1 MKRELVSYESISPE
15 KVKSLFNRLSRYSEK
30 CITDNFDAD
39 YASAIREAVETIS
52 TMQTNEMF
60 MMLEIA
66 SLKEELEDCRNALC
80 YKCGEYKMRHK
91 GACDGC
97 RWQQD

>member
-1 MKRELVSYESISPE
+1 MKSNTEERVRINPE
-15 KVKSLFNRLSRYSEK
+15 NVKNLLNRLSRYSEK
-30 CITDNFDAD
+30 CITDNFEQDF
-39 YASAIREAVETIS
+39 ASAVREAVETIS
-52 TMQTNEMF
+52 NMQTNEMF
-60 MMLEIA
+60 MLLEIA
-66 SLKEELEDCRNALC
+66 SLKEELADCRNELC

>member
-15 KVKSLFNRLSRYSEK
+15 KVKNLFNRLSRYSEK

-39 YASAIREAVETIS
+39 YASAVREAVETIS

-60 MMLEIA
+60 MRIT
-66 SLKEELEDCRNALC
+66 
-80 YKCGEYKMRHK
+80 
-91 GACDGC
+91 
-97 RWQQD
+97 